1 MIQIFLQSWRDQL
14 RSFLEQIEPYVPFI
28 IIAVLLLV
36 GVLIF
41 WIGLAITKADVKT
54 NAKWIFGSF
63 FIQFGVIFFISI
75 PMILAGATGD
85 FNNGGPNLGIMAA
98 TIIFSAFID
107 LQIINVIHKLGMKRS
122 LLIVILVLI
131 PITAALYMLGQNMSS
146 LISLI

>member
-1 MIQIFLQSWRDQL
+1 
-14 RSFLEQIEPYVPFI
+14 
-28 IIAVLLLV
+28 
-36 GVLIF
+36 
-41 WIGLAITKADVKT
+41 
-54 NAKWIFGSF
+54 
-63 FIQFGVIFFISI
+63 
-75 PMILAGATGD
+75 MILAGATGD
-85 FNNGGPNLGIMAA
+85 FNNGGPNLGILAA